1 MEGYFLNI
9 KNIQDKINCC
19 SHKMTLLLIYFFEN
33 PSGNYY
39 DFQNYW
45 QSLYKDDYYKNIKH
59 EIFKL
64 REFNILTVDEKNI
77 YNFNPNGDKYI
88 ISELSHLTN
97 LSQYEE
103 ANKIIDKK
111 YQIKF
116 FKGVPMEQD
125 FAGLYKIYNKETKEL
140 LYIGSS
146 IHLFQRKI
154 EHYRCALWP
163 LDVKNYY
170 SKKYTMLRELIE
182 KDLLDWQ
189 ICCLPDQSNIDI
201 KKLRQMEKRWIK
213 KEKPLLNVQWNN

>member
-1 MEGYFLNI
+1 
-9 KNIQDKINCC
+9 
-19 SHKMTLLLIYFFEN
+19 MTLLLIYFFEN

-39 DFQNYW
+39 DFWNYW
-45 QSLYKDDYYKNIKH
+45 QDLYKDDYNKRNIKR

-64 REFNILTVDEKNI
+64 RKFNILTIDEKNI

-88 ISELSHLTN
+88 VSELSHLTN

-103 ANKIIDKK
+103 ANKIIDEK

-116 FKGVPMEQD
+116 FKGIPMEQD

-189 ICCLPDQSNIDI
+189 IYC
-201 KKLRQMEKRWIK
+201 
-213 KEKPLLNVQWNN
+213 LLNQ